1 MYITQ
6 PEQSGCL
13 IKANSGFTLALDIGS
28 YTPLEKLEGV
38 TVDAMLISHLHGD
51 HFSIP
56 HIKKINPK
64 KLYLSRECIELL
76 GEEDISAEIVE
87 VKAGDTTQIG
97 DISVSVFDVDH
108 GPNVKVRP
116 KENFGFLLTV
126 DEEKVY
132 FSGDMFYPSGISVVD
147 LEVDCA
153 LIPVGGFY
161 TFGPEEAF
169 QFVKSFKNIK
179 HVLPMHFEKTPE
191 TKEEFLKLLVNTL

>member
-1 MYITQ
+1 MHITQ
-6 PEQSGCL
+6 FEQSGCI
-13 IKANSGFTLALDIGS
+13 IKTNTGFTLALDIAS
-28 YTPLEKLEGV
+28 YTPLEKLEDV
-38 TVDAMLISHLHGD
+38 NVDAMIVSHLHGD

-76 GEEDISAEIVE
+76 GEEEVSSDIIEIQEGQNITIGEVE
-87 VKAGDTTQIG
+87 
-97 DISVSVFDVDH
+97 VSVFSVDH

-116 KENFGFLLTV
+116 QENFGFFISV
-126 DEEKVY
+126 DGEKIY
-132 FSGDMFYPSGISVVD
+132 FAGDMFYPSGVSVD
-147 LEVDCA
+147 SLEVDHV

-179 HVLPMHFEKTPE
+179 CVLPMHFEKTPE
-191 TKEEFLKLLVNTL
+191 MKREFLSLFS